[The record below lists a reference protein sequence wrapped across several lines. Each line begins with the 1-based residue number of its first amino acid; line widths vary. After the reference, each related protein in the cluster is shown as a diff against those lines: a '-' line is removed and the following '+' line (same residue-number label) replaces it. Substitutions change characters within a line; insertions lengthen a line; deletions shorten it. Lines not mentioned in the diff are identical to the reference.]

1 MFINYG
7 LNQLDL
13 KIVYYGPG
21 FSGKTTNLEWAH
33 SQMDPTMRSDILNL
47 KTKEDRTIFFDF
59 MQFEVGKIKG
69 LTPKFNLYTV
79 PGQDIYTMSRKI
91 ILNGVDGIIYV
102 ADSGKDRMRDNL
114 YTLIDLVKNLKENNL
129 QVQDFPLVMQYN
141 KRDVPDALPV
151 SVLSKT
157 LNRFNAPEFEACAV
171 NGTGVFESLK
181 AVTDLVVSRVSNMVE
196 AEQNNSGD
204 SRNISPEEIQE
215 SEEQVEES
223 IF

>member
-7 LNQLDL
+7 LNQIDL

-33 SQMDPTMRSDILNL
+33 RNIDPTLKSDILNL

-102 ADSGKDRMRDNL
+102 ADSGKERMRDNL
-114 YTLIDLVKNLKENNL
+114 FTMIDLVKNLRENKH
-129 QVQDFPLVMQYN
+129 QVEEFPLILQYN
-141 KRDVPDALPV
+141 KRDVEGALPV
-151 SVLSKT
+151 EYLHQK

-171 NGTGVFESLK
+171 KGVGVFESLRT
-181 AVTDLVVSRVSNMVE
+181 AIDLVMRRVKKLV
-196 AEQNNSGD
+196 
-204 SRNISPEEIQE
+204 
-215 SEEQVEES
+215 
-223 IF
+223 

>member
-7 LNQLDL
+7 LNQVDL

-33 SQMDPTMRSDILNL
+33 EHIDPSLRSDILNL

-79 PGQDIYTMSRKI
+79 PGQDIYTVSRKI

-102 ADSGKDRMRDNL
+102 ADSSNARMRDNL
-114 YTLIDLVKNLKENNL
+114 FTLIDLVKNLRANKH
-129 QVQDFPLVMQYN
+129 QVEQFPIILQYN
-141 KRDVPDALPV
+141 KRDVPDAAPV
-151 SVLSKT
+151 EYLRKT
-157 LNRFNAPEFEACAV
+157 LNRFKAPDFEACAV
-171 NGTGVFESLK
+171 RGEGVFECLK
-181 AVTDLVVSRVSNMVE
+181 TAIELVVGRVTKLV
-196 AEQNNSGD
+196 
-204 SRNISPEEIQE
+204 
-215 SEEQVEES
+215 
-223 IF
+223 

>member
-7 LNQLDL
+7 LNQIDL

-33 SQMDPTMRSDILNL
+33 ANIDPDLKSDLLNL

-79 PGQDIYTMSRKI
+79 PGQDIYAVSRKI

-102 ADSGKDRMRDNL
+102 ADSGPDRMRDNL
-114 YTLIDLVKNLKENNL
+114 FTLIDLVKNLRENQH
-129 QVQDFPLVMQYN
+129 QVSNFPLVLQYN
-141 KRDVPDALPV
+141 KRDLPNAMP
-151 SVLSKT
+151 LEEMRKT
-157 LNRFNAPEFEACAV
+157 LNRFNAPDFEGVAV
-171 NGTGVFESLK
+171 EGVGVFESLK
-181 AVTDLVVSRVSNMVE
+181 TCIELVVKRVKTMV
-196 AEQNNSGD
+196 
-204 SRNISPEEIQE
+204 
-215 SEEQVEES
+215 
-223 IF
+223 

>member
-7 LNQLDL
+7 LNQVDL

-33 SQMDPTMRSDILNL
+33 ANIDPSLKSDLLNL

-79 PGQDIYTMSRKI
+79 PGQDIYTVSRKI

-114 YTLIDLVKNLKENNL
+114 YTLIDLVKNLRENKHR
-129 QVQDFPLVMQYN
+129 VEDFPIIMQYN
-141 KRDVPDALPV
+141 KRDLEGALPI
-151 SVLSKT
+151 SYLSKT
-157 LNRFNAPEFEACAV
+157 LNRFSAPEFEACAIK
-171 NGTGVFESLK
+171 GEGVFESLK
-181 AVTDLVVSRVSNMVE
+181 KSIELVVQRVTKLV
-196 AEQNNSGD
+196 
-204 SRNISPEEIQE
+204 
-215 SEEQVEES
+215 
-223 IF
+223 

>member
-7 LNQLDL
+7 LNQIDL

-33 SQMDPTMRSDILNL
+33 AHIDPGLRSDILNL

-79 PGQDIYTMSRKI
+79 PGQDIYTVSRKI

-102 ADSGKDRMRDNL
+102 ADSGAPRMRDNL
-114 YTLIDLVKNLKENNL
+114 FTLIDLVKNLRANKH
-129 QVQDFPLVMQYN
+129 QVEEFPIIFQYN
-141 KRDVPDALPV
+141 KRDLPDAVPLPV
-151 SVLSKT
+151 LRKT
-157 LNRFNAPEFEACAV
+157 LNRFSAPEFEACAAK
-171 NGTGVFESLK
+171 GEGVFECLK
-181 AVTDLVVSRVSNMVE
+181 TAIELVVQRVTKLV
-196 AEQNNSGD
+196 
-204 SRNISPEEIQE
+204 
-215 SEEQVEES
+215 
-223 IF
+223 

>member
-7 LNQLDL
+7 LNQIDL

-33 SQMDPTMRSDILNL
+33 SHIDPKLRSDLLNL

-102 ADSGKDRMRDNL
+102 ADSSSTRMRDNL
-114 YTLIDLVKNLKENNL
+114 FTMIDLVKNLRANKL
-129 QVQDFPLVMQYN
+129 QVEEFPIIVQYN
-141 KRDVPDALPV
+141 KRDAKDALPV
-151 SVLSKT
+151 DYLRKT
-157 LNRFNAPEFEACAV
+157 LNRFGAPDFEACAIK
-171 NGTGVFESLK
+171 GEGVFESLRT
-181 AVTDLVVSRVSNMVE
+181 VIELVVKRVSKLV
-196 AEQNNSGD
+196 
-204 SRNISPEEIQE
+204 
-215 SEEQVEES
+215 
-223 IF
+223 

>member
-7 LNQLDL
+7 LNQIDL

-33 SQMDPTMRSDILNL
+33 SHIDPSLKSDLLNL

-79 PGQDIYTMSRKI
+79 PGQDIYTVSRKI

-102 ADSGKDRMRDNL
+102 ADSGKDRMRDNM
-114 YTLIDLVKNLKENNL
+114 YTLIDLIKNLRANKH
-129 QVQDFPLVMQYN
+129 QIKDFPILLQYN
-141 KRDVPDALPV
+141 KRDLPDPLPV
-151 SVLSKT
+151 EYLRKH
-157 LNRFNAPEFEACAV
+157 LNQFGAPEFEACAIK
-171 NGTGVFESLK
+171 GEGVFESLK
-181 AVTDLVVSRVSNMVE
+181 KIIELVVQRVTKIV
-196 AEQNNSGD
+196 
-204 SRNISPEEIQE
+204 
-215 SEEQVEES
+215 
-223 IF
+223 

>member
-7 LNQLDL
+7 LQQIDL

-21 FSGKTTNLEWAH
+21 MSGKTTNLEWAH
-33 SQMDPTMRSDILNL
+33 AHIDPEVRSDLLNL

-59 MQFEVGKIKG
+59 MQFEVGKING

-114 YTLIDLVKNLKENNL
+114 FTMIDLVKNLRSGQQQIET
-129 QVQDFPLVMQYN
+129 FPIVLQYN
-141 KRDVPDALPV
+141 KRDLPDAMPLAHMR
-151 SVLSKT
+151 KT
-157 LNRFNAPEFEACAV
+157 LNRFNAPDFEGIATQGV
-171 NGTGVFESLK
+171 GVFETLK
-181 AVTDLVVSRVSNMVE
+181 ETIELVVNRVTK
-196 AEQNNSGD
+196 QIG
-204 SRNISPEEIQE
+204 
-215 SEEQVEES
+215 
-223 IF
+223 

>member
-7 LNQLDL
+7 LNQIDL

-33 SQMDPTMRSDILNL
+33 SHIDPSVRSDILNL

-79 PGQDIYTMSRKI
+79 PGQDIYTVSRKI

-102 ADSGKDRMRDNL
+102 ADSDQKRMRDNL
-114 YTLIDLVKNLKENNL
+114 FTLIDLVKNLRANKH
-129 QVQDFPLVMQYN
+129 QVEQFPIIFQYN
-141 KRDVPDALPV
+141 KRDIPDALP
-151 SVLSKT
+151 LEYLHKT
-157 LNRFNAPEFEACAV
+157 LNRFNAPEFEACAKDGV
-171 NGTGVFESLK
+171 GVFESLK
-181 AVTDLVVSRVSNMVE
+181 KVIELVVQRVTKLV
-196 AEQNNSGD
+196 
-204 SRNISPEEIQE
+204 
-215 SEEQVEES
+215 
-223 IF
+223 

>member
-7 LNQLDL
+7 LNQIDL

-33 SQMDPTMRSDILNL
+33 NNIDPSLRSDILNL

-79 PGQDIYTMSRKI
+79 PGQDIYTVSRKI

-102 ADSGKDRMRDNL
+102 ADSGEDRMRDNL
-114 YTLIDLVKNLKENNL
+114 FTLIDLVKNLRANKH
-129 QVQDFPLVMQYN
+129 QVEEFPIIFQYN
-141 KRDVPDALPV
+141 KRDLDNALPV
-151 SVLSKT
+151 PTLRKT
-157 LNRFNAPEFEACAV
+157 LNRFKAPEFEACAMK
-171 NGTGVFESLK
+171 GEGVFESLK
-181 AVTDLVVSRVSNMVE
+181 TAIELVVNRVTKLV
-196 AEQNNSGD
+196 
-204 SRNISPEEIQE
+204 
-215 SEEQVEES
+215 
-223 IF
+223 

>member
-7 LNQLDL
+7 LNQIDL

-33 SQMDPTMRSDILNL
+33 SHIDPELRSDILNL

-79 PGQDIYTMSRKI
+79 PGQDIYTVSRKI

-102 ADSGKDRMRDNL
+102 ADSGHDRMRDNL
-114 YTLIDLVKNLKENNL
+114 FTLIDLVKNLRANKHKVE
-129 QVQDFPLVMQYN
+129 DFPIIMQYN
-141 KRDVPDALPV
+141 KRDLDDALPV
-151 SVLSKT
+151 EYLRKT
-157 LNRFNAPEFEACAV
+157 LNRFNAPEFEGVAV
-171 NGTGVFESLK
+171 NGVGVFESLK
-181 AVTDLVVSRVSNMVE
+181 TAIELVVRRVRKMV
-196 AEQNNSGD
+196 
-204 SRNISPEEIQE
+204 
-215 SEEQVEES
+215 
-223 IF
+223 

>member
-7 LNQLDL
+7 LGQIDL

-33 SQMDPTMRSDILNL
+33 SHIDPTLKSDLLNL

-59 MQFEVGKIKG
+59 MQFEVGKIQG

-102 ADSGKDRMRDNL
+102 ADSSPTRMRDNL
-114 YTLIDLVKNLKENNL
+114 YTLIDLVKNLRANQH
-129 QVQDFPLVMQYN
+129 QVEEFPIIFQYN
-141 KRDVPDALPV
+141 KRDVVDALPIPY
-151 SVLSKT
+151 LHKT
-157 LNRFNAPEFEACAV
+157 LNRFGAPEFEAVAV
-171 NGTGVFESLK
+171 RGEGVFETLK
-181 AVTDLVVSRVSNMVE
+181 TSIELVVSRVTKILK
-196 AEQNNSGD
+196 SG
-204 SRNISPEEIQE
+204 SSTMAA
-215 SEEQVEES
+215 
-223 IF
+223 